1 MKKTA
6 EKVLSVLIVSIMLLG
21 ILPIVPFTVIS
32 KASEMPMSGT
42 CGENVAYSFE
52 EEKALLPILVT
63 VLGIAIFFKSSQCEN
78 AL

>member
-32 KASEMPMSGT
+32 KASEMPASGT

-52 EEKALLPILVT
+52 EDT
-63 VLGIAIFFKSSQCEN
+63 GVLTISGTGDMEN
-78 AL
+78 Y